1 LNKTI
6 DEENI
11 NVTPFNPSLG
21 EGPFVPDGEIKKKNF
36 YMTGFDFR
44 ASNEKNNLFKE
55 IDKPLTAYIDTE
67 RYFGCKGN
75 LITKA
80 KNIALQTK

>member
-1 LNKTI
+1 MNKSNE
-6 DEENI
+6 EENN
-11 NVTPFNPSLG
+11 NVTPFNPFVG
-21 EGPFVPDGEIKKKNF
+21 VAEGPDAEITKKNF
-36 YMTGFDFR
+36 YMTGYDFR
-44 ASNEKNNLFKE
+44 AGYEKNNLFKE

-67 RYFGCKGN
+67 RYFGCREN